1 MDNLWSADEV
11 HDMGYGRKTISVLP
25 NDQLLK
31 EVVLLLLTVNQNED
45 NAVLCY
51 LEPLTGHTDIYKY
64 MQRVIDGS
72 HSQHAI
78 YYIGKYGAIPT
89 AVRQIKPGG
98 EINGAINAPYLALRC
113 FKNLNAIIA
122 VGVACGVE
130 KWTKI
135 FDVLVADKVC
145 NFDQAKIQAGRILNR
160 GFAIPV
166 SQLLSAIFGQ
176 IIKWPD
182 DDIKERLDKCNVP
195 KPKIKQGVIL
205 SGPYLINDSNTKNE
219 LIQNFAPEAIG
230 IEMEGAYLFRAAANL
245 PIQHLTIVKAVCD
258 FGDGRKTK
266 HFQPTAALLAA
277 NCLKKYFDNQQVLN
291 LLQREPVPGM

>member
-1 MDNLWSADEV
+1 
-11 HDMGYGRKTISVLP
+11 MGYGRKTISVLP
-25 NDQLLK
+25 NDQLVK
-31 EVVLLLLTVNQNED
+31 EVVLLLLTGNKTED

-51 LEPLTGHTDIYKY
+51 LEPLTGHTNIYKY
-64 MQRVIDGS
+64 MQRVEDGP
-72 HSQHAI
+72 QTQLAI
-78 YYIGKYGAIPT
+78 YLIGKYGAIPT
-89 AVRQIKPGG
+89 AVRQITPGG
-98 EINGAINAPYLALRC
+98 EIGGAINAPYLAFKC
-113 FKNLNAIIA
+113 FKNLNAIIG

-130 KWTKI
+130 KRTKI

-145 NFDQAKIQAGRILNR
+145 NFDQAKIQAGGILNR

-182 DDIKERLDKCNVP
+182 DEIKERLDRCNVP

-205 SGPYLINDSNTKNE
+205 SGPYLIDDLETKTE
-219 LIQNFAPEAIG
+219 LIHNFAPEAIG
-230 IEMEGAYLFRAAANL
+230 IEMQGAYLFKAATNL
-245 PIQHLTIVKAVCD
+245 PIQHMTIVKAVSD
-258 FGDGRKTK
+258 FGDGNKTK